1 MYEIEGR
8 IRSYKDTPWCSN
20 PKAYQNI
27 VYEDDNV
34 IIFKDRF
41 PVTEGHLLY
50 VPKQVTRHLDITRC
64 FELAYKRGVR
74 GICEHEWDAFNVG
87 INNGEAAG
95 QSVMWPHVHL
105 IPRRKGDTPNPRGGV
120 RHVIPLKGDYDD
132 AIFSCDD
139 TTEGGWENEGGMAF
153 LPVIDDNSS
162 REELDNW
169 KERYKGYRE
178 YKEEKSVPAPCSRTA
193 LVRDR
198 YIDDINSGM
207 KTERFKK
214 VDEDVWDKVVKRM
227 RDKEK
232 REEKK
237 RREND
242 K

>member
-27 VYEDDNV
+27 VHEDDNV
-34 IIFKDRF
+34 IVFKDRF
-41 PVTEGHLLY
+41 PVTEGHLLQ
-50 VPKQVTRHLDITRC
+50 VPKKVTRHLDITRC

-105 IPRRKGDTPNPRGGV
+105 IPRRTGDTPNPRGGV

-132 AIFSCDD
+132 
-139 TTEGGWENEGGMAF
+139 TTEDDWENEGGMAF

-169 KERYKGYRE
+169 KERYEGYRE

-198 YIDDINSGM
+198 YIDDIKSGM

-214 VDEDVWDKVVKRM
+214 VDDDVWDKVVKRM

-232 REEKK
+232 K